1 MGPRD
6 EVRQR
11 SCAGRLIVARFPV
24 QPAALRWRCV
34 SLFEMHRRS
43 SRLTGGGPSAA
54 FQPPSRNSAPVAT
67 ARGERVG
74 GMETVESEQ
83 RLTSESGNLG
93 RLLDEVGQGGRA
105 LVGEATR
112 ALVRRF
118 GDRGSCVLVDDR
130 ARVVLSTEV
139 PSLRELPIDLARYP
153 EITTAL
159 ASHEIVVIGDVR
171 RSSTL
176 EPVATLLPSHLGAV
190 VVIPLVA
197 GPRCLGVI
205 IVRSERPREA
215 LQTDVVAARFEGRL
229 LATLL
234 ELQFGRDLSNEL
246 KREAGAP
253 VGVVP
258 LGTRRPPPPTGK
270 RQRILVAEDDADQA
284 ATIGDILIGEGFDVL
299 LTRNG
304 EDLLKQAHR
313 APPDLILLDGHMPI
327 LNGFHAAEN
336 LLADPRTSGVPI
348 LFLSAAEDLLFRLRG
363 LKPDTIDFLRKP
375 YAPAELLARVERA
388 LKQGLAYE
396 ELRAEAEVDALTG
409 LSNARAL
416 VRTLTIEQ
424 SRISRYGAT
433 SAVVMMDVDKL
444 KTINDRH
451 GHVVGS
457 RILQAIG
464 ELLRGMIRETDLA
477 ARYGGDE
484 FVAILA
490 HTSVAEGG
498 AFAERFLSRVRRLW
512 PEGIDVSMS
521 IGIASLG
528 GPNDQSSD
536 VLLANAD
543 AAAYRAKRLG
553 GNRACVFDG
562 QLDSVMSRG
571 QQNAEG
577 AT

>member
-1 MGPRD
+1 M
-6 EVRQR
+6 ETIETEQR
-11 SCAGRLIVARFPV
+11 STR
-24 QPAALRWRCV
+24 
-34 SLFEMHRRS
+34 
-43 SRLTGGGPSAA
+43 
-54 FQPPSRNSAPVAT
+54 
-67 ARGERVG
+67 ER
-74 GMETVESEQ
+74 E
-83 RLTSESGNLG
+83 NLE
-93 RLLDEVGQGGRA
+93 RLLGGVGRGGRA
-105 LVGEATR
+105 LVGEATQ

-130 ARVVLSTEV
+130 ARVVLSTEE
-139 PSLRELPIDLARYP
+139 PGLSELPIDLARYP
-153 EITTAL
+153 EITA
-159 ASHEIVVIGDVR
+159 AIDSHDIVAIEDVR
-171 RSSTL
+171 RSTTL
-176 EPVATLLPSHLGAV
+176 EPVANLLPHHLGAV
-190 VVIPLVA
+190 VVIPLVT

-205 IVRSERPREA
+205 IVRSEQPREIRQA
-215 LQTDVVAARFEGRL
+215 DVMAGRFEGRL

-234 ELQFGRDLSNEL
+234 ELQFGDHLGDEL
-246 KREAGAP
+246 RLEVGTPAGVAP
-253 VGVVP
+253 P
-258 LGTRRPPPPTGK
+258 AIRAAPPPTGK
-270 RQRILVAEDDADQA
+270 RRRILVAEDDIDHGAMID
-284 ATIGDILIGEGFDVL
+284 DILSGEGFDVV

-304 EDLLKQAHR
+304 EDLLTQAR
-313 APPDLILLDGHMPI
+313 GAPPDLILLDGHMPI
-327 LNGFHAAEN
+327 LNGFHAAES
-336 LLADPRTSGVPI
+336 LHADPRTSGVPI
-348 LFLSAAEDLLFRLRG
+348 LFLSAAEDLLFRIRG

-375 YAPAELLARVERA
+375 YAPAELLARIERA
-388 LKQGLAYE
+388 LKQGLVYE

-416 VRTLTIEQ
+416 VKSLTIEQ

-444 KTINDRH
+444 KAINDRH

-490 HTSVAEGG
+490 HSTTAEGC
-498 AFAERFLSRVRRLW
+498 AFAERFLGQIRELR

-528 GPNDQSSD
+528 GPDDQSSD

-553 GNRACVFDG
+553 GNRACVFDSE
-562 QLDSVMSRG
+562 LDLMMPPRR
-571 QQNAEG
+571 QQNADG
-577 AT
+577 AP